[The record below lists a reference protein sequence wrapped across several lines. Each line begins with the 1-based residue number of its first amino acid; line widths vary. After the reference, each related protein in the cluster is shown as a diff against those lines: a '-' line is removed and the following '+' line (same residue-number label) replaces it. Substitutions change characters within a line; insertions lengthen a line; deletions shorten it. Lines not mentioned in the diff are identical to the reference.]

1 MRSIRTASLALL
13 AATAFAGTA
22 LMSVPAHANVCQAGP
37 LICATTM
44 PVGGYCVCRSKG
56 QMQDGTV
63 IPRAPAQSKMNSTA
77 GGCGAQPNAPGC
89 R

>member
-1 MRSIRTASLALL
+1 MRCIGYVAAALV
-13 AATAFAGTA
+13 AAAA
-22 LMSVPAHANVCQAGP
+22 LSGGPARANVCVAGP

-44 PVGGYCVCRSKG
+44 PVGGYCECHARG
-56 QMQDGTV
+56 NTQDGTV
-63 IPRAPAQSKMNSTA
+63 ASRPPPKQSLNSTA